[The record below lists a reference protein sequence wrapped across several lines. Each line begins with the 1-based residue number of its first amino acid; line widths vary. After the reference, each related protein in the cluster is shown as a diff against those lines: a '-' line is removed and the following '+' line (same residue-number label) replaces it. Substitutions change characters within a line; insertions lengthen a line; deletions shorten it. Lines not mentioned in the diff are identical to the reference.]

1 MGHVDET
8 RRRRVRQGPDG
19 IFFDAAAR
27 LEGARQADC
36 AICAAGVAS
45 SPSPCRPLLT
55 EFSTFTARVLA
66 SESWAKAAC
75 SITRCA
81 ALRCLHLSVPAGP
94 PDPRATVA
102 LFSRIFLFRFR
113 RHDAQSSSS

>member
-45 SPSPCRPLLT
+45 SPSLCRPLLT

-66 SESWAKAAC
+66 SESWAKRLAPSPDTQHSAAC
-75 SITRCA
+75 IS
-81 ALRCLHLSVPAGP
+81 LSRPAPLILG
-94 PDPRATVA
+94 RRSLCFLA
-102 LFSRIFLFRFR
+102 FSSFV
-113 RHDAQSSSS
+113 